1 MDYIIVME
9 DGRISEAGTYKEL
22 LARKEAF
29 ADYLMEHLKEAAER
43 VEGEDEAE
51 LEELKQEIEAAIGK
65 EKVEAV
71 VKAARSAKSNISS
84 LLSGGAGN
92 DQRSYQ
98 RGLSKASGGR
108 GGGNQRGRGGN
119 AQRGR
124 GGGGGRGG
132 GRNAG
137 QLIGAETLETTK
149 VNRQV
154 YIIYA
159 KAVGLGVSVT
169 ILLLQV
175 VTQVFSLGTNFWLA
189 AWSDDPDS
197 GIPEVRNVYLG
208 VYGGLGG
215 ASAITVGISSLLVTI
230 GGLFASS
237 KLHSRMLN
245 SVFHAPMSF
254 FDTNPKGRVVNR

>member
-1 MDYIIVME
+1 MIFPYSVSFLPAMDYIIVME

-43 VEGEDEAE
+43 VEGEDETE

-108 GGGNQRGRGGN
+108 GGGNQRGRGGT
-119 AQRGR
+119 AQKGR
-124 GGGGGRGG
+124 GGGGGPAGSARGG
-132 GRNAG
+132 GSRAG
-137 QLIGAETLETTK
+137 
-149 VNRQV
+149 
-154 YIIYA
+154 
-159 KAVGLGVSVT
+159 
-169 ILLLQV
+169 
-175 VTQVFSLGTNFWLA
+175 
-189 AWSDDPDS
+189 
-197 GIPEVRNVYLG
+197 
-208 VYGGLGG
+208 GG
-215 ASAITVGISSLLVTI
+215 ACAARRTASRAAARCRRSTSTTCSRCHWSGCTV
-230 GGLFASS
+230 
-237 KLHSRMLN
+237 R
-245 SVFHAPMSF
+245 
-254 FDTNPKGRVVNR
+254 